1 VLGEALTVRA
11 VVGLGVALVG
21 MYVGLG
27 LVRRRSPRST
37 ASA

>member
-1 VLGEALTVRA
+1 

-27 LVRRRSPRST
+27 LAGRRRRAARRAP
-37 ASA
+37 